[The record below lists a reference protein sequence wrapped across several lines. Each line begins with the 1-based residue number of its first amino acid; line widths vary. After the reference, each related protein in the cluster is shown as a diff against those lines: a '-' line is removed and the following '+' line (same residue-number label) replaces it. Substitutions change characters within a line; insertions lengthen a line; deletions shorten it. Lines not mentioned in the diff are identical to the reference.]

1 MKRIVNFLLIAIFI
15 GAMTGAVVMFDQAKA
30 DWAVE
35 FFSNLKHT
43 KGKYHGKPF
52 TLLSWEEKII
62 RDVYGTV
69 KEDGTRQY
77 KTIYIEIPK
86 KNGKSELGAGAA
98 LYSLYGDGEMGGEVY
113 GCAGNR
119 EQAGIVFDVAK
130 EMVMQ
135 SPVLLKRSRITGSD
149 TGSTKAIY
157 DIKTNS
163 KYKVISAEAFSK
175 HGYNI
180 SCCVFDELH
189 AQPNRKLWDVMTSF
203 SGVGREQPLWWVLT
217 TAGDD
222 PDRESIGWEIHE
234 YAMNVLSGE
243 HPDPT
248 WYVVIF
254 GYDGEDIYNEE
265 NWKIANPGLGHNL
278 KIEDMREDAVRARY
292 NLANERNFRWLRLNQ
307 WPTTKL
313 SPWLPLDL
321 WDKTNGEWTLKDL
334 NKKVCF
340 IGMDLSSTTDLTA
353 LCALFPPQGKQL
365 DWRAI
370 WKAFIPEDNMRARTA
385 KDHVDYD
392 KYERGGWIIPTPGNV
407 VDYTVVKE
415 WIFKWVNDFKV
426 QEICLDRSFAAML
439 IQELEKKD
447 LVCVDVPQT
456 YVVLT
461 NPMNTIDMLMNTPGK
476 FTHEKNLTARWCF
489 GNTSI
494 AKNGNEQIKYVKEH
508 RGKSVVRTKRID
520 TTAALVIAMARA
532 QFFKLPVDLSAE
544 ILSPDWSM

>member
-1 MKRIVNFLLIAIFI
+1 MY
-15 GAMTGAVVMFDQAKA
+15 DQAKA

-52 TLLSWEEKII
+52 QLLPWEEKIV
-62 RDVYGTV
+62 RDVFGTV

-77 KTIYIEIPK
+77 KYIYIEIPK
-86 KNGKSELGAGAA
+86 KNGKSELGAAAA

-113 GCAGNR
+113 SCAGNR

-130 EMVMQ
+130 EMVLQ
-135 SPVLLKRSRITGSD
+135 APALTKRSRITGSD

-157 DIKTNS
+157 DHKTAS
-163 KYKVISAEAFSK
+163 KYKVLSAEAFSK

-222 PDRESIGWEIHE
+222 PDRESIGWEVHE

-248 WYVVIF
+248 WYVTIF
-254 GYDGEDIYNEE
+254 TYDGDDIYNEE
-265 NWKIANPGLGHNL
+265 NWKAANPGLGHNL
-278 KIEDMREDAVRARY
+278 KIEDMREDAIRAKY

-313 SPWLPLDL
+313 SPWLQLEF
-321 WDKTNGEWTLKDL
+321 WDQTTGEWKVDDLK
-334 NKKVCF
+334 KKICF

-353 LCALFPPQGKQL
+353 LCALFPPQGTQL

-370 WKAFIPEDNMRARTA
+370 WKAFIPKDNMRERVE
-385 KDHVDYD
+385 KDHVDYE
-392 KYERGGWIIPTPGNV
+392 KFARAGWIIPTEGNV
-407 VDYTVVKE
+407 VDYTVVFDHILE
-415 WIFKWVNDFKV
+415 WVGQFKV

-439 IQELEKKD
+439 VQELEKKD
-447 LVCVDVPQT
+447 ILCVDVPQT
-456 YVVLT
+456 FSVLT
-461 NPMNTIDMLMNTPGK
+461 NPMNTIETLMKSPGK
-476 FTHEKNLTARWCF
+476 FTHEDNMTARWCF

-508 RGKSVVRTKRID
+508 RGRSVVRTKRID

-532 QFFKLPVDLSAE
+532 QYFSAPIDLSEA
-544 ILSPDWSM
+544 IKKGFSF

>member
-1 MKRIVNFLLIAIFI
+1 MKRIVNLLLVFFMLSSMI
-15 GAMTGAVVMFDQAKA
+15 GAAAMYDQEKA
-30 DWAVE
+30 DWAVQ
-35 FFSNLKHT
+35 FFNSLKHT
-43 KGKYHGKPF
+43 KGKYYGQPF
-52 TLLSWEEKII
+52 VLLPWEEKII

-77 KTIYIEIPK
+77 KYIYIEIPK

-98 LYSLYGDGEMGGEVY
+98 LYSLYGDGEMSGEVY

-135 SPVLLKRSRITGSD
+135 SPTLLKRSKITGSD

-157 DIKTNS
+157 DLSSNS
-163 KYKVISAEAFSK
+163 RYKVISAEAFSK
-175 HGYNI
+175 HGYNV
-180 SCCVFDELH
+180 SCCIFDELH
-189 AQPNRKLWDVMTSF
+189 AQPNRKLWDVMTQF
-203 SGVGREQPLWWVLT
+203 TGVGREQPLWWVLT

-234 YAMNVLSGE
+234 YAMNVLNGE

-254 GYDGEDIYNEE
+254 NYDGEDIYNEE

-278 KIEDMREDAVRARY
+278 KIEDMREDALRAKY
-292 NLANERNFRWLRLNQ
+292 NLANERNFKWLRLNQ

-313 SPWLPLDL
+313 TSWLPLELFDQTVGNWAVGDL
-321 WDKTNGEWTLKDL
+321 LGKI
-334 NKKVCF
+334 CF
-340 IGMDLSSTTDLTA
+340 LGLDLSSTTDLTA
-353 LCALFPPQGKQL
+353 LCALFPPQGNQL

-370 WKAFIPEDNMRARTA
+370 WKAFIPEENMRERIA

-392 KYERGGWIIPTPGNV
+392 KFEKSGWIIQTPGNV
-407 VDYTVVKE
+407 VDYTIVQSQIME
-415 WIFKWVNDFKV
+415 WVNQFKV
-426 QEICLDRSFAAML
+426 QEICMDRSFAAML

-447 LVCVDVPQT
+447 LTCVDVPQT
-456 YVVLT
+456 FSELT
-461 NPMNTIDMLMNTPGK
+461 NPMNTIETLMKTPGK
-476 FTHEKNLTARWCF
+476 FSHENNLTARWCF

-494 AKNGNEQIKYVKEH
+494 AKNGNEQIKYVKER
-508 RGKSVVRTKRID
+508 RGKGIVRTKRID
-520 TTAALVIAMARA
+520 LTAALVIAMARA
-532 QFFKLPVDLSAE
+532 QYFKFPIDLSE
-544 ILSPDWSM
+544 SVKKGFSF